1 MTMTQTAKPSEQRTL
16 QRRQAKQQGR
26 TRRAELMLDKQ
37 AKEKARQD
45 HLDGR
50 QTQLEA
56 RVVELEGLVAGLNER
71 VQTIE
76 QDLT

>member
-1 MTMTQTAKPSEQRTL
+1 MTQTAVKPSEQRTL

-45 HLDGR
+45 HLDDR

-71 VQTIE
+71 VQKIE
-76 QDLT
+76 QDLS